1 MKVRARV
8 STDMVGS
15 EVERVLEL
23 DDDTF
28 LNEDGTPKTDLIEEE
43 VRGWMFNHIEWGFK
57 VVS

>member
-8 STDMVGS
+8 STDMNGS

-23 DDDTF
+23 DDATF
-28 LNEDGTPKTDLIEEE
+28 LNADGTPNTDLIEEE
-43 VRGWMFNHIEWGFK
+43 VRDWMFNHIEWGFE

>member
-28 LNEDGTPKTDLIEEE
+28 LNEDGTPKIDLIEEE
-43 VRGWMFNHIEWGFK
+43 VRDWMFNHIEWGFE